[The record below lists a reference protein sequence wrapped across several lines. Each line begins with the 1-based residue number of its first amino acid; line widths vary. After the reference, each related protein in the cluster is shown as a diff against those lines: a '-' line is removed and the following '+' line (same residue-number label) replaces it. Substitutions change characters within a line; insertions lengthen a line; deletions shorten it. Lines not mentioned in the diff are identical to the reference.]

1 MARRSKRLNIDKKY
15 KGDRL
20 YSAEF
25 NEVVDTINDLVDD
38 VAENE
43 ANDNLNTEIISSYV
57 TSYVGEVTSYIESY
71 VSPSIDELLARSSE
85 LLGLTTSNKQS
96 IDSLLE
102 QSAQLLGI
110 SQSHET
116 RITSVEDLLSSSQKL
131 IESLGITA
139 TDIST
144 TNNNVQQDID
154 TLLAQSAAL
163 LDAINTKHEEAIS
176 YTEASYTRMKEYVD
190 TSYGRLYDY
199 VEDTTLT
206 FTVEGLRPT
215 YGDNTTINE

>member
-71 VSPSIDELLARSSE
+71 VSPSIDELLIRSSE
-85 LLGLTTSNKQS
+85 LLGLTTSNKNS
-96 IDSLLE
+96 IDALLE
-102 QSAQLLGI
+102 QSATLLGV
-110 SQSHET
+110 SQNHET
-116 RITSVEDLLSSSQKL
+116 RITTAEELLAASQEL
-131 IESLGITA
+131 LNEINGRTA
-139 TDIST
+139 YDIPST
-144 TNNNVQQDID
+144 NGNVQQDID
-154 TLLAQSAAL
+154 SLLSESRRL
-163 LDAINTKHEEAIS
+163 LGIINDVKDDSYSYINTKIIDVKEQC
-176 YTEASYTRMKEYVD
+176 YTHTN
-190 TSYGRLYDY
+190 TSYNRMYSY

-206 FTVEGLRPT
+206 FTIEGMKN
-215 YGDNTTINE
+215 NTQV